1 MTVKELISKLSKL
14 DQNMT
19 VLSEYDMDGDEFMV
33 KVMIDKVYVGDGFD
47 DGYCEDDDNVDENE
61 KFCIIKLSI

>member
-1 MTVKELISKLSKL
+1 MKVKELIEELSKL

-33 KVMIDKVYVGDGFD
+33 KVMIDHVYVGDGFD
-47 DGYCEDDDNVDENE
+47 DSDSEDVDENE

>member
-1 MTVKELISKLSKL
+1 MKVQELIEELSKL
-14 DQNMT
+14 DPNMT

-33 KVMIDKVYVGDGFD
+33 KVMIDEVYVGDGFD
-47 DGYCEDDDNVDENE
+47 DSDSEDVDENE

>member
-1 MTVKELISKLSKL
+1 MTVKELINKLSKL

-33 KVMIDKVYVGDGFD
+33 KVMIDKIYVGDGFD
-47 DGYCEDDDNVDENE
+47 DGYCEDDDVDEDE
-61 KFCIIKLSI
+61 KFCIIKLSV

>member
-14 DQNMT
+14 DPNMT

-47 DGYCEDDDNVDENE
+47 DSYCEDDDVDEDE
-61 KFCIIKLSI
+61 KFCIIKLSV

>member
-1 MTVKELISKLSKL
+1 MTVKELIEELNKL

-33 KVMIDKVYVGDGFD
+33 KVMIDHVYVGDSFD
-47 DGYCEDDDNVDENE
+47 DSNLDDVDENE
-61 KFCIIKLSI
+61 EFCIIKLSI

>member
-1 MTVKELISKLSKL
+1 MKVQELIEELSKL
-14 DQNMT
+14 DPNMT

-47 DGYCEDDDNVDENE
+47 DADSDDVDENE

>member
-1 MTVKELISKLSKL
+1 MTVQELINKLSKL
-14 DQNMT
+14 DPNMT

-47 DGYCEDDDNVDENE
+47 DSFPDDVDEDE
-61 KFCIIKLSI
+61 KFCIIKLSV

>member
-1 MTVKELISKLSKL
+1 MTVKELIEELNKL

-33 KVMIDKVYVGDGFD
+33 KVMIDHVYVGDGFD
-47 DGYCEDDDNVDENE
+47 DSNLDDVDENE
-61 KFCIIKLSI
+61 EFCIIKLSI

>member
-1 MTVKELISKLSKL
+1 MKVKELIEELSKL

-33 KVMIDKVYVGDGFD
+33 KVMIDHVYVGDGFD
-47 DGYCEDDDNVDENE
+47 DSCDDDVDHNE

>member
-14 DQNMT
+14 DPNMT

-47 DGYCEDDDNVDENE
+47 DSYCEDDDVDENE
-61 KFCIIKLSI
+61 KFCIIKLSV

>member
-47 DGYCEDDDNVDENE
+47 DSDFDEVSPDE
-61 KFCIIKLSI
+61 KFCIIQLKY